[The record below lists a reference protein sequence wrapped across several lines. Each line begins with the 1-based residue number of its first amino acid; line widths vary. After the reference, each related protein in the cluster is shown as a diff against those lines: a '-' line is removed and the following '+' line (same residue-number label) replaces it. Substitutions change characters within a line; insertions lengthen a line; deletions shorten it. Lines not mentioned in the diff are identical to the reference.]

1 MKLKIGDRVKLR
13 GAQHKGTVQAMTE
26 TALHVLLDNGAAAW
40 HGENSLIRLVKKKKP
55 LGVEECEQIVRLN
68 TGSSRAYSID
78 NGIPIMNIPLGA
90 IYEYRLGGEKA
101 VLVTKKQLADA
112 WDLHVRY
119 ASGDS
124 EIFKSL
130 CKGLG
135 FNEGEK

>member
-1 MKLKIGDRVKLR
+1 MKFKVGDRVKLR
-13 GAQHKGTVQAMTE
+13 GTQHKGTVRSVNIPGYY
-26 TALHVLLDNGAAAW
+26 VLLDKGTSAW
-40 HGENSLIRLVKKKKP
+40 HKESSLIRLVKKKKP
-55 LGVEECEQIVRLN
+55 LGVKEYEQIVRLN
-68 TGSSRAYSID
+68 TESSRAYSID